1 MSQVHRD
8 RATKLFTPLWGND
21 SQRWNDD
28 QHAVAAG
35 VDKLFRE
42 TVTITKKDL
51 SERISQLLIEHPES
65 YTADGTKEVPSGPRS
80 ALNRDFQDDCKRV
93 MTDDCRSQDRQTDA
107 RTCPTNRHLW
117 AANII

>member
-21 SQRWNDD
+21 SQRWNND
-28 QHAVAAG
+28 QHVVAVG

-51 SERISQLLIEHPES
+51 SKRNSQLLIEHPES
-65 YTADGTKEVPSGPRS
+65 YATDGTEEVPSGSRS
-80 ALNRDFQDDCKRV
+80 ALNRDFKGDCIKV
-93 MTDDCRSQDRQTDA
+93 MTDDCRSH
-107 RTCPTNRHLW
+107 NR
-117 AANII
+117 